1 MITHTNRVILLG
13 QVEGEPE
20 VRYYDHEHLRAVI
33 RLRTD
38 IVLPREDGQGQERTQ
53 WHRLVMRD
61 ALARKAETHVHA
73 GAIIE
78 VEGGLLYRKEVDR
91 FGASQLI
98 TEVLCHRLELLQLQ
112 QEAPAKSSLTQIPAM
127 DDELPWEVFSPT
139 ETEDPMA

>member
-1 MITHTNRVILLG
+1 MMRHTNQVILLG
-13 QVEGEPE
+13 QVEEEPE

-53 WHRLVMRD
+53 WHSLVLRD
-61 ALARKAETHVHA
+61 GLARKAETHVHA

-78 VEGGLLYRKEVDR
+78 VEGVLLYRREVDR
-91 FGASQLI
+91 LGVSQLI
-98 TEVLCHRLELLQLQ
+98 TEVLCHRLDLLQIQ
-112 QEAPAKSSLTQIPAM
+112 QEAPAKSSLSQMPAV